1 MKLHSDDPGAAG
13 RLITAYGAGFVAV
26 NGTPFTATLLLGEG
40 ELATDFEECEPGDL
54 SPATV
59 ARLRALDPE
68 VVVVGTGARHVFL
81 PPGLFAPLIRDGIGV
96 EIMSTS
102 AACRTYNILSGEGRK
117 VVALLLPIGEDGL

>member
-1 MKLHSDDPGAAG
+1 MKLHSDNSGVTG
-13 RLITAYGAGFVAV
+13 HLVTGYGAGFVAV
-26 NGTPFTATLLLGEG
+26 NGTLFTATILLGEG

-68 VVVVGTGARHVFL
+68 VVVVGTGARHVF
-81 PPGLFAPLIRDGIGV
+81 PAPGLFAPLIRDGIGL

-117 VVALLLPIGEDGL
+117 VVALLLPIGEDGP

>member
-1 MKLHSDDPGAAG
+1 MKLHSDVSGAAG
-13 RLITAYGAGFVAV
+13 HRITAYGSGFVAV
-26 NGTPFTATLLLGEG
+26 NGSPFTATILLGEG

-68 VVVVGTGARHVFL
+68 VVVVGTGARHVF
-81 PPGLFAPLIRDGIGV
+81 PPCGLFAPLIRDGVGV

-102 AACRTYNILSGEGRK
+102 AACSTYNILSGEGRK
-117 VVALLLPIGEDGL
+117 VVALLLPIAEEGR